1 MNHLTLQQLI
11 PVIQTA
17 TGPVILISGVGLVLL
32 SLTNRYGRINDRAR
46 LLIRELPDASSSQKE
61 QVIRQLQIIHRRA
74 RITRI
79 AILLSTTSVLL
90 AGLLI
95 LVLFTAALLDAETGA
110 LVVLIFMACV
120 ASLVLS
126 LLLFLAE
133 LHLSLKALR
142 VELREAMG
150 AAF

>member
-1 MNHLTLQQLI
+1 MDHLTLQQLI

-46 LLIRELPDASSSQKE
+46 LLIRELPDATTSQRE

-79 AILLSTTSVLL
+79 AILLATTSVLL

-126 LLLFLAE
+126 LLLFLLE
-133 LHLSLKALR
+133 LHFSLKALR